1 MDGRRCGQPC
11 RAVLRRCALLL
22 PVVPFGRE
30 GAMVQWPQRPVPGL
44 GSWAASRATNYAS
57 LLACGAAAGF
67 ASAYD
72 AALSGAIFIAEVVY
86 RTLVIR
92 RLVIL
97 RAVYPWRN
105 FPHALWV
112 DFQKKAMLYFAAR
125 WLETKA
131 RNRSEAARTAY
142 LERIPNGFLSFS
154 ISLAGCWRSTGR

>member
-1 MDGRRCGQPC
+1 
-11 RAVLRRCALLL
+11 
-22 PVVPFGRE
+22 
-30 GAMVQWPQRPVPGL
+30 L

-57 LLACGAAAGF
+57 LLACGGAAGF

-72 AALSGAIFIAEVVY
+72 ARSGAIFIAELVY
-86 RTLVIR
+86 GTLVIR

-131 RNRSEAARTAY
+131 RKRSEATRTAY
-142 LERIPNGFLSFS
+142 L
-154 ISLAGCWRSTGR
+154 